1 MTPTAQLTP
10 CLTRTAAPRGGAPLR
25 LKLIA
30 ARLAA
35 VGLLCLAAAA
45 TARGQNVQFT
55 QGAVG
60 SGLENNISIPISAHP
75 GRGAASLPLTLNYSS
90 RVWRIGYVKS
100 VTGNEPSVTPSSGRR
115 ATAEAIYA
123 ENSAAGWTTSLDPPR
138 LEWPK
143 PNDQYKY
150 DGTAYNGTGIERYQK
165 QHVYVHM
172 PDGSSHELRKR
183 DDVNGSDGNAR
194 EVGDFYAADGSRL
207 RYHGRPDTT
216 GVLFMPDG
224 ARYEFQFGYDTVQF
238 IDRNGNKLFYDGVSR
253 VWTDTLGR
261 VIAQPWPANPQ
272 PGVDYTY
279 TPGGYPAPYVF
290 KWNHLSNVLTPGAN
304 GQPPPLRVVGNYYL
318 PDPNAEPTNQN
329 GGNNYPA
336 PQASGTS
343 ALFTA
348 MPEPAMEG
356 ETITLLVGRGMY
368 GGQTFNPVVLAEV
381 VLPNGLSYKFT
392 YNVYGEI
399 DKVVYPTGGFDK
411 YTYGGA
417 GGFGLVSPPYSLANR
432 GVHLR
437 QQSAA
442 GDGVITATWAHAG
455 GGPYVKTTMPDGT
468 VKESFQHNFIPSDR
482 NFGYQ
487 DARNGMTYDERVW
500 DKDPLLEGAKMLRR
514 TLTEWTQTVKTH
526 TLRAG
531 TAPNPTVTY
540 NAHRNARPVRSV
552 SFNLDT
558 GGQALAKL
566 VTFTYDTNN
575 GYKELTTAFDRTVM
589 TESHFAEVDPT
600 AAQAAVTNTAHPT
613 AAYPDS
619 LFPPAS
625 SSVTTYQDGSTYRL
639 RNILGLVT
647 SVTLKDAAGNPVSK
661 TETDYD
667 QSPPIYYNDLGSN
680 PFYEEPGGAR
690 GNPTNVRR
698 FTDVNA
704 GSHLET
710 RAQFD
715 QYGNRVYEWDARATT
730 FDANTAITTKEYAGD
745 YRHAYPTKTISTAP
759 DPNGVY
765 GSQTALEASST
776 YDYVTGLL
784 LSTTDANGHVM
795 TLSYSD
801 DTGAVDPMNRA
812 RKVTRPDGS
821 WTKTVYNDVPGNLYV
836 HTETQL
842 DATRSTHAYQFYDG
856 LGRPSRYM
864 GRELGS
870 NYVVSETQY
879 DNMGRVRQ
887 TSNPIR
893 TTVKGTGGD
902 ARYAAYWE
910 TNSQPSDWTQNE
922 YDELG
927 RVKKVTL
934 PDGSDVTTLYDG
946 VYTTVTDQAGRQR
959 RQKTNGLGR
968 IIRVDEPDASGS
980 LGGKDSPAQPSF
992 YEYDTLGNVVRIS
1005 QGLSQPG
1012 LNPEDSDS
1020 YVQRRFFKYDSLSR
1034 LTHEKQAEQAGD
1046 INTPA
1051 DPLTGNPAW
1060 SRRLTYDETRDG
1072 VSFKGQL
1079 SKTED
1084 ARHVYT
1090 FFHYDRLGRTVRVE
1104 HSDGTPSVTSRYDQA
1119 RTDAP
1124 PAGGQ
1129 EVVFRNRGRLT
1140 EVTTGAATTAEG
1152 WTIPQTQQLYDYD
1165 LMGRPRRQRQV
1176 VGANS
1181 YEVRYEYNLGGG
1193 LVSQRYPSGRVVTY
1207 GFDDAGRLLSAA
1219 SGATPYASQMTYEP
1233 FGALKSMTLGNGAVY
1248 SMAYDAQR
1256 VQLSSISLTQGA
1268 NVLQRY
1274 EYKYGAVNMA
1284 TGAVDASKN
1293 NGQIASI
1300 ESTVGAQRQW
1310 QQRFQYDSLGRL
1322 ASAGEHYGGALESRS
1337 YLLNYDY
1344 DVYGNRYQKAAR
1356 NQNNQVAQSWV
1367 EDGAYAATTNRF
1379 ASSDMTYDNAGN
1391 VTVDARFRQRKY
1403 EYDANNRQRRSAN
1416 LDDSG
1421 AVRNVYDGGGQRVAT
1436 VAGGSVTRVMVYDMT
1451 GDLLAEY
1458 GGAAF
1463 ANGTRYVMG
1472 DQQGSTRVTMRSAP
1486 LNGQLVV
1493 ARQDYLP
1500 FGEETPGTVGPRAG
1514 VAGYEQQTG
1523 PRQKYAGMEQDE
1535 ATGMSH
1541 TLWRE
1546 YDSLSA
1552 RWTAPDP
1559 YGGSA
1564 EPGSPQSFNRYVY
1577 CNNDPVNQ
1585 TDPLGLMAAS
1595 QGWSGVS
1602 AGFWGGDPGF
1612 FDPHFG
1618 GPGIIAEAQA
1628 RFDQAIADTRTANHI
1643 NQLLS
1648 TKAITKEQAKELI
1661 KGNDNLSFEEASVT
1675 AVEVTVIFVE
1685 EGGGG
1690 EPEESH
1696 WSNWVVPNVDELER
1710 QAALGEHPGYVD
1722 GGGEYQCARLPQD
1735 WHSEQEGRWWGS
1747 RKNRGGRLSPNW
1759 IMGDAVTFGMSLE
1772 KGTVLATFN
1781 RKTGQYARLNSGEGG
1796 ENHTVIFL
1804 RWFKEVSD
1812 GKSSSQR
1819 QGMMVVEQR
1828 GAKPSLNII
1837 WFNPDAVYH
1846 SDAGKFNVV
1855 RVGTVK

>member
-1 MTPTAQLTP
+1 MKPTAQLTP
-10 CLTRTAAPRGGAPLR
+10 CLTRTAAPRGVAPLR
-25 LKLIA
+25 LKLLA

-35 VGLLCLAAAA
+35 VGLLCLAAA

-55 QGAVG
+55 QGGVG
-60 SGLENNISIPISAHP
+60 SGLENSIQIPISAHP

-90 RVWRIGYVKS
+90 RVWRIGFVKTVS
-100 VTGNEPSVTPSSGRR
+100 GNEPSLYPVFGRR
-115 ATAEAIYA
+115 ATAEAIYS

-143 PNDQYKY
+143 PTDQYKY
-150 DGTAYNGTGIERYQK
+150 DGTAYNGTAVERYQK
-165 QHVYVHM
+165 PHVFVHM
-172 PDGSSHELRKR
+172 PDGSTHELRKR

-261 VIAQPWPANPQ
+261 AIAQPWPANPQ
-272 PGVDYTY
+272 PGVDYAY
-279 TPGGYPAPYVF
+279 TPGGHPAPYVF
-290 KWNHLSNVLTPGAN
+290 RWNHLSNVLTPGAD

-318 PDPNAEPTNQN
+318 PDPNAEPTNQS
-329 GGNNYPA
+329 GGNNYPVA
-336 PQASGTS
+336 QAAGTS

-348 MPEPAMEG
+348 MPEPALEG
-356 ETITLLVGRGMY
+356 ETITHLVGRGMY

-417 GGFGLVSPPYSLANR
+417 GGFGLVSHPYSLANR

-442 GDGVITATWAHAG
+442 GDGVITSTWGHAG

-468 VKESFQHNFIPSDR
+468 VKESYQLNFISTDR

-500 DKDPLLEGAKMLRR
+500 DRDPLLAGAVMLRR
-514 TLTEWTQTVKTH
+514 TLTEWTQTVKQHSLT
-526 TLRAG
+526 AG
-531 TAPNPTVTY
+531 TAPHPTVTY
-540 NAHRNARPVRSV
+540 RAFRNPRAVRSV

-558 GGQALAKL
+558 GGPALAKL
-566 VTFTYDTNN
+566 ITFGYDTHNT
-575 GYKELTTAFDRTVM
+575 YKEMTTGFDRTVM
-589 TESHFAEVDPT
+589 TESHFVEVDAT
-600 AAQAAVTNTAHPT
+600 AAKADVTDKEHPT
-613 AAYPDS
+613 AGYHDS

-625 SSVTTYQDGSTYRL
+625 SSVTTYQDGSTYRQ

-647 SVTLKDAAGNPVSK
+647 SVTLRDAAGIPVSK
-661 TETDYD
+661 TETEYD
-667 QSPPIYYNDLGSN
+667 QLPLIYYNDLGN
-680 PFYEEPGGAR
+680 DPFYEDPGATR
-690 GNPTNVRR
+690 GNPTTVRR
-698 FTDVNA
+698 YTDVTLGA
-704 GSHLET
+704 HLET
-710 RAQFD
+710 RAQVD
-715 QYGNRVYEWDARATT
+715 QYGNPVYVWDARATT
-730 FDANTAITTKEYAGD
+730 FDANTAVMTKEYAAD
-745 YRHAYPTKTISTAP
+745 YRHAYLTRTISAAP
-759 DPNGVY
+759 DPDGVY
-765 GSQTALEASST
+765 GSAQGFVTSSA
-776 YDYVTGLL
+776 YEYVTGLL
-784 LSTTDANGHVM
+784 LAATDANGQV
-795 TLSYSD
+795 TTYSYADENGASD
-801 DTGAVDPMNRA
+801 PTNRV

-821 WTKTVYNDVPGNLYV
+821 WTKTDYNDVLGNLYI

-842 DATRSTHAYQFYDG
+842 DATRNTHAYQFFDG
-856 LGRPSRYM
+856 LGRSSRSLAS
-864 GRELGS
+864 ELGS
-870 NYVVSETQY
+870 NFLVSETQY
-879 DNMGRVRQ
+879 DSMGRVRL

-902 ARYAAYWE
+902 ARYAPYWE
-910 TNSQPSDWTQNE
+910 TNAQPSHWTQND

-934 PDGSDVTTLYDG
+934 PDGLYTTTLYDG
-946 VYTTVTDQAGRQR
+946 VYATVTDQAGRQR

-968 IIRVDEPDASGS
+968 VIRVDEPGANGS
-980 LGGKDSPAQPSF
+980 LGDKSAPAQPSF

-1005 QGLSQPG
+1005 QGLSQSG

-1020 YVQRRFFKYDSLSR
+1020 YVQHRFFKYDALSR
-1034 LTHEKQAEQAGD
+1034 LTHEKQAEQTGD
-1046 INTPA
+1046 ITTPA
-1051 DPLTGNPAW
+1051 DPLTGNPSW

-1079 SKTED
+1079 SKVED

-1090 FFHYDRLGRTVRVE
+1090 FFHYDQLGRTYRVDY
-1104 HSDGTPSVTSRYDQA
+1104 SDGTPSVTTKYDQA

-1129 EVVFRNRGRLT
+1129 EVVFKNKGRLT

-1152 WTIPQTQQLYDYD
+1152 WAIPQTQQLYDYD
-1165 LMGRPRRQRQV
+1165 QMGRPRRQRQV
-1176 VGANS
+1176 VGSNS
-1181 YEVRYEYNLGGG
+1181 YELRYDYNLGGG
-1193 LVSQRYPSGRVVTY
+1193 LISERYPSGRVVTY
-1207 GFDDAGRLLSAA
+1207 GYDDAARLLSAG
-1219 SGATPYASQMTYEP
+1219 SGATAYASQMTYEP
-1233 FGALKSMTLGNGAVY
+1233 FGGLKSMTLGNGTVY

-1256 VQLSSISLTQGA
+1256 TQVSSVTLAQGA

-1274 EYKYGAVNMA
+1274 DYKYGAVDMA
-1284 TGAVDASKN
+1284 TGSVDASKN
-1293 NGQIASI
+1293 NGQLATV

-1310 QQRFQYDSLGRL
+1310 QQRFQYDALGRL
-1322 ASAGEHYGGALESRS
+1322 ASAGEHYGGSLENRS

-1367 EDGAYAATTNRF
+1367 EDGAYAAATNRF
-1379 ASSDMTYDNAGN
+1379 ASSDMTYDHAGN
-1391 VTVDARFRQRKY
+1391 VVVDGRFRQRKY

-1416 LDDSG
+1416 LDDTG
-1421 AVRNVYDGGGQRVAT
+1421 AVWSIYDGAGQRVAT
-1436 VAGGSVTRVMVYDMT
+1436 VAGGNVTRVMVYDT
-1451 GDLLAEY
+1451 SGDLVAEY

-1463 ANGTRYVMG
+1463 MNGTQYVMG

-1486 LNGQLVV
+1486 LNGQLVL

-1500 FGEETPGTVGPRAG
+1500 FGEEVAGTIGPRAG

-1523 PRQKYAGMEQDE
+1523 PRQKYAGMEQDDS
-1535 ATGMSH
+1535 TGMSH

-1546 YDSLSA
+1546 YDSFSA

-1559 YGGSA
+1559 YGGSMD
-1564 EPGSPQSFNRYVY
+1564 PGSPQTFNRYVY

-1595 QGWSGVS
+1595 QGWNSVS
-1602 AGFWGGDPGF
+1602 SGFWGGDPGF

-1628 RFDQAIADTRTANHI
+1628 RFDQAIADTRAANHI

-1648 TKAITKEQAKELI
+1648 TKAITREQARELV
-1661 KGNDNLSFEEASVT
+1661 KKNGNLLIEETSVT
-1675 AVEVTVIFVE
+1675 VVEVTVTEVDDTGEAGSPQNPSPPPSSTNAVE
-1685 EGGGG
+1685 VVIWEGSTDGGKEPSSFAGHVSYIINGVSYSWQG
-1690 EPEESH
+1690 ERDADGNYIWLEDRPA
-1696 WSNWVVPNVDELER
+1696 SNYTDQR
-1710 QAALGEHPGYVD
+1710 RRIGKGTGYVIDFGDYRTNDKFAQLIISAYD
-1722 GGGEYQCARLPQD
+1722 GTGKYKLTKNNCGHAFQRAINGLGVGHIPRNDEIRPSK
-1735 WHSEQEGRWWGS
+1735 HEQFIKQNLYMYTTAERS
-1747 RKNRGGRLSPNW
+1747 YPKR
-1759 IMGDAVTFGMSLE
+1759 
-1772 KGTVLATFN
+1772 
-1781 RKTGQYARLNSGEGG
+1781 
-1796 ENHTVIFL
+1796 
-1804 RWFKEVSD
+1804 
-1812 GKSSSQR
+1812 
-1819 QGMMVVEQR
+1819 
-1828 GAKPSLNII
+1828 
-1837 WFNPDAVYH
+1837 
-1846 SDAGKFNVV
+1846 
-1855 RVGTVK
+1855 